1 MSQKSDNEVKETP
14 QQKAMVELAQKQ
26 VADYNN
32 RWLPVQ
38 KNLAEGIAEMG
49 KANSFERR
57 QAQGMAANETEA
69 KFSKGRRGLE
79 SKLAST
85 GGLNSGRSKMAIV
98 GMGED
103 QATSTGL
110 GRTQADQQIDDA
122 YTAGLGTV
130 MQLGLGQKADAV
142 QAMGNVADMSG
153 RRAQAD
159 ATASL
164 ENRMGNAELIGN
176 TVGAGFGL
184 IGPGKGP
191 AANNKTYQEGAGTT
205 VDPAK
210 FGVR

>member
-1 MSQKSDNEVKETP
+1 MSQKSDNQIKETP
-14 QQKAMVELAQKQ
+14 QQRAMVELAQKQ

-49 KANSFERR
+49 KADSFERG
-57 QAQGMAANETEA
+57 QAQGMATTETEA

-79 SKLAST
+79 TRLAAT
-85 GGLNSGRSKMAIV
+85 GGLNSGKSKMAIT

-122 YTAGLGTV
+122 YTAGLSTV
-130 MQLGLGQKADAV
+130 MQLGLGQKGDAI

-153 RRAQAD
+153 RRAAAD
-159 ATASL
+159 AAASL
-164 ENRMGNAELIGN
+164 DARMGNAELIGN

-184 IGPGKGP
+184 IGPSKGP
-191 AANNKTYQEGAGTT
+191 AANNKTYYERGGGS
-205 VDPAK
+205 VPPS

>member
-1 MSQKSDNEVKETP
+1 MSQKSDNQVKETP
-14 QQKAMVELAQKQ
+14 QQRAMVELAQKQ
-26 VADYNN
+26 VADYND

-49 KANSFERR
+49 AADSFERR
-57 QAQGMAANETEA
+57 QAQGLTSTETEA

-85 GGLNSGRSKMAIV
+85 GGLNSGKAKMAIT
-98 GMGED
+98 GMAED

-130 MQLGLGQKADAV
+130 MQLGQGQKAAAV

-153 RRAQAD
+153 RRAAVD
-159 ATASL
+159 AAASL
-164 ENRMGNAELIGN
+164 DDRMGNAELIGN
-176 TVGAGFGL
+176 TAGMAFGL
-184 IGPGKGP
+184 VGGPKKP
-191 AANNKTYQEGAGTT
+191 ANSKTYNEQGGGS
-205 VDPAK
+205 VSPAQ